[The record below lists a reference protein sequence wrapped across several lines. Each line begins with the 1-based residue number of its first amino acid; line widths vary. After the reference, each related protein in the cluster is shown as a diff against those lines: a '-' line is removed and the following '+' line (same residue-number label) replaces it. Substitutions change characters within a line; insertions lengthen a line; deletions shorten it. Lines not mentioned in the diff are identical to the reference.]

1 MNHTIH
7 EKPHKNLL
15 RSGIGFIV
23 VAILIFIFWKDY
35 TWFIDYFFLL
45 FGLYYLIRSNIIL
58 KNARLELNENALLF
72 FNQLNIKYKTI
83 PLSNISGTE
92 FKEDQM
98 ILNLPRNYKKA
109 LTDQVYQRDQLTT
122 LREKLTE
129 QGIQQK

>member
-1 MNHTIH
+1 M
-7 EKPHKNLL
+7 
-15 RSGIGFIV
+15 
-23 VAILIFIFWKDY
+23 
-35 TWFIDYFFLL
+35 
-45 FGLYYLIRSNIIL
+45 
-58 KNARLELNENALLF
+58 ELNENALLF